1 MEDQK
6 PNSPVPTIAC
16 PAIRKDVPQ
25 TPVSTADM
33 TIDELMAH
41 IDRMNK
47 KHQIRK

>member
-16 PAIRKDVPQ
+16 PAIHKGPPQ

-41 IDRMNK
+41 IKRLNEK
-47 KHQIRK
+47 FKTTK